1 MHSSQNEQDS
11 RHYARAAR
19 LAMIEPSASQECLDF
34 MRAAYE
40 ISEKF
45 DIPVLLRTT
54 TRVAHSKSLV
64 SFGTREE
71 RPVPQYVRNP
81 RKNIAAPAN
90 AMMNHPKLEKNMQAL
105 EEYACTSPL
114 NRVEMNGSK
123 IGVVTGVH
131 RVSVRKGR
139 FPRGHLLPQARADK
153 PAAHRAYPRLCLQ
166 GR

>member
-1 MHSSQNEQDS
+1 
-11 RHYARAAR
+11 
-19 LAMIEPSASQECLDF
+19 MIEPSDSQECLDF
-34 MRAAYE
+34 MRTAYE

-45 DIPVLLRTT
+45 DVPVLLRTT

-105 EEYACTSPL
+105 EEYACASPL
-114 NRVEMNGSK
+114 NRMEING
-123 IGVVTGVH
+123 G
-131 RVSVRKGR
+131 KGR
-139 FPRGHLLPQARADK
+139 RRHRRPSRISTQRTLSPRTPPSSSSG
-153 PAAHRAYPRLCLQ
+153 
-166 GR
+166 